1 MEIKLYQ
8 RYVLCLLMF
17 TGLITNYMMRINI
30 SIALVD
36 MVATSGNDT
45 GTALCNT
52 TSGGD
57 EFGGG
62 SLEWSGT
69 DTSWVLT
76 SFFIGYTLFQVSWA
90 SDLCLMSLSRFSGE
104 DWQKRMELR
113 RFSVFLILGWQS

>member
-1 MEIKLYQ
+1 MRLKVSQ

-36 MVATSGNDT
+36 MVAGTNNET

-52 TSGGD
+52 TAGGGG
-57 EFGGG
+57 EGGG
-62 SLEWSGT
+62 SLDWSGT

-76 SFFIGYTLFQVSWA
+76 SFFIGYTLFQVW
-90 SDLCLMSLSRFSGE
+90 
-104 DWQKRMELR
+104 
-113 RFSVFLILGWQS
+113 